1 MKNIK
6 DLTNEQL
13 VKKIIVN
20 SVKAA
25 KMGMV
30 EVQENDF
37 LAFDAHHPFIEIAKE
52 LNEAKDEI
60 LKRLNKK

>member
-1 MKNIK
+1 MKK
-6 DLTNEQL
+6 LTNEQL
-13 VKKIIVN
+13 VRKIMVN

-25 KMGMV
+25 KLGMV

-37 LAFDAHHPFIEIAKE
+37 LAFERHHPFIEIAKE

-60 LKRLNKK
+60 LNRLNKK